1 MSERASWERHRYR
14 SPHPNGWHSAVR
26 PSVRLMVRPA
36 AAAMQR
42 SIMRAGGQ
50 PCAQL
55 IRRAGGRLVRCFD
68 LRLWSTCLV
77 KSSSSQVPKGGVRL
91 DKGGVAVFS
100 VLSES
105 REGKTE

>member
-42 SIMRAGGQ
+42 SDH
-50 PCAQL
+50 
-55 IRRAGGRLVRCFD
+55 AGGRTT
-68 LRLWSTCLV
+68 LRATYSA
-77 KSSSSQVPKGGVRL
+77 GGRTV
-91 DKGGVAVFS
+91 GS
-100 VLSES
+100 VLRS
-105 REGKTE
+105 KTVEHVPGQKFFLTGTQGWRTS